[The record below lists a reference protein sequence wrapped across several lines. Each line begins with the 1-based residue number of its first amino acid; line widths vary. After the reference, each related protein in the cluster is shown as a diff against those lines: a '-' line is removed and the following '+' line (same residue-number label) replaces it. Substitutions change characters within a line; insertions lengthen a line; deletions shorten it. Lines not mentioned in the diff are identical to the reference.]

1 MSAHPIEKGGKMR
14 PRRVIALALVI
25 GLGVLALANAHLV
38 YVSFASQPEC
48 VPHLKPGHAEQGFRA
63 ARSSC

>member
-1 MSAHPIEKGGKMR
+1 MR
-14 PRRVIALALVI
+14 PRRAIALALVI
-25 GLGVLALANAHLV
+25 GLGVLTLANAHLV